1 MQIPLYDISV
11 REVECKLRITDAIW
25 GVVDSGQFILGE
37 EVRKFEQ
44 RWAKYCGYNYAV
56 GVNSGTCAI
65 EAAVR
70 SHNLSRDSKIIVP
83 VNTYTSTA
91 MAVCNA
97 GYTPIFA
104 DCNERYGIDTENVK
118 EILETNENVSG
129 IIPVHLYG
137 VPADILQINRIA
149 KKHNLVVIED
159 AAQAHGLSLPCKND
173 RIFSFYPTKSLGAFG
188 DGGCVVTDS
197 KERALWIEKWRNQG
211 RITGD
216 TVNHEIIGTN
226 SRLDTIQAAVLD
238 IKLDYLDAWN
248 KCRINN
254 ARIYNE
260 LLSGSDVILPPDGVF
275 HYYVI
280 RVRNRDTVLR
290 SLKNKG
296 IGCSIHYPTPL
307 HLQGAF
313 GYLGY
318 KKGDFP
324 LAEQLSTEILSLPM
338 SPYLEREEIEIVC
351 SNIMEGF

>member
-1 MQIPLYDISV
+1 MQIPLYDVSV
-11 REVECKLRITDAIW
+11 REVDCKLRITDAIW
-25 GVVDSGQFILGE
+25 DVIDSGQFILGE
-37 EVRKFEQ
+37 DVRKFEQ
-44 RWAKYCGYNYAV
+44 RWAKYCGYKYAV

-65 EAAVR
+65 EAAIR
-70 SHNLSRDSKIIVP
+70 SHNLSRGSKIIVP
-83 VNTYTSTA
+83 VNTYSATA

-97 GYTPIFA
+97 GCTPVFA
-104 DCNERYGIDTENVK
+104 DCNERFGIDPEKVK
-118 EILETNENVSG
+118 EILENTENVSG

-137 VPADILQINRIA
+137 IPADIWNINRIA
-149 KKHNLVVIED
+149 KNYNLVVIED
-159 AAQAHGLSLPCKND
+159 AAQAHGLSIPYKND
-173 RIFSFYPTKSLGAFG
+173 RVFSFYPTKNLGAFG

-216 TVNHEIIGTN
+216 SVNHEIIGTN
-226 SRLDTIQAAVLD
+226 SRLDTIQAAILD
-238 IKLDYLDAWN
+238 IKLNYLDAWN
-248 KCRINN
+248 KRRRNN
-254 ARIYNE
+254 AWIYNE
-260 LLSGSDVILPPDGVF
+260 LLFGSVILPPNGVYS
-275 HYYVI
+275 YYVI
-280 RVRNRDTVLR
+280 RVKNRDNVMR
-290 SLKNKG
+290 KLKNKG

-351 SNIMEGF
+351 SNIMEG